1 MTITRWSLTPAR
13 SSIRRITAPASP
25 SSAFSAPSA
34 QSSAQQWWVALA
46 NLRMVFNSATNAVA
60 AAALTQGP
68 PDAAQR
74 DPRSLMIWSRIRI
87 ADL

>member
-1 MTITRWSLTPAR
+1 MVPHPGPLLHPQDHRPSLAIIGVQRPLCTEQRPE
-13 SSIRRITAPASP
+13 
-25 SSAFSAPSA
+25 
-34 QSSAQQWWVALA
+34 WWVALA